1 MKINPF
7 FLLVTLMLAAL
18 ISYTAMVYCQNSFKL
33 LFTILS
39 GVGSLSYLLFLL
51 AINFENTRTTI
62 NIKTLSVF
70 FMAIN
75 IGLLIY
81 FVGVNRTESSFV
93 IVYSLL
99 LLIYTSIVYS
109 IAKVKA

>member
-1 MKINPF
+1 MKLNPF

-18 ISYTAMVYCQNSFKL
+18 VSYTAMVYCQNSFKL

-62 NIKTLSVF
+62 NIKTLSVL

-75 IGLLIY
+75 VGLLIY
-81 FVGVNRTESSFV
+81 FAGVNR
-93 IVYSLL
+93 LL
-99 LLIYTSIVYS
+99 FIITVVFDYRL
-109 IAKVKA
+109 